1 MLEEHVAVL
10 VGAAH
15 LGVFGVQSLLT
26 ELLHSLHVAH
36 FLQIGV
42 IPLLDLLVLM
52 RSTEAIEEVQEGNLA
67 LDGAQMCDRGQIHDF
82 LHAALDQHCKAGL
95 TACHNVAVITKD
107 VQGLS
112 SNGTCRNIE
121 HAGQLLSSDL
131 VHVGDHQQQA
141 LRSGE
146 GGGNST
152 CTQRAVHSASSAGLR
167 FHLDDL
173 DLIAEDVLLASCGPL
188 VHRVSH
194 RRRRGNGVD
203 GSHVR
208 VGIRYMG
215 GSGIAIHSLLC
226 SRHFS
231 SSIIQNLVPF
241 ARGNM
246 PHMGPENP
254 IKALLLVYYNSKFR
268 P

>member
-107 VQGLS
+107 V
-112 SNGTCRNIE
+112 
-121 HAGQLLSSDL
+121 
-131 VHVGDHQQQA
+131 
-141 LRSGE
+141 
-146 GGGNST
+146 
-152 CTQRAVHSASSAGLR
+152 
-167 FHLDDL
+167 
-173 DLIAEDVLLASCGPL
+173 
-188 VHRVSH
+188 
-194 RRRRGNGVD
+194 
-203 GSHVR
+203 
-208 VGIRYMG
+208 
-215 GSGIAIHSLLC
+215 
-226 SRHFS
+226 
-231 SSIIQNLVPF
+231 
-241 ARGNM
+241 
-246 PHMGPENP
+246 
-254 IKALLLVYYNSKFR
+254 
-268 P
+268 

>member
-1 MLEEHVAVL
+1 MPFADIPCL
-10 VGAAH
+10 VSIGFKYITPAAC
-15 LGVFGVQSLLT
+15 T
-26 ELLHSLHVAH
+26 
-36 FLQIGV
+36 
-42 IPLLDLLVLM
+42 
-52 RSTEAIEEVQEGNLA
+52 
-67 LDGAQMCDRGQIHDF
+67 
-82 LHAALDQHCKAGL
+82 
-95 TACHNVAVITKD
+95 
-107 VQGLS
+107 LS
-112 SNGTCRNIE
+112 
-121 HAGQLLSSDL
+121 
-131 VHVGDHQQQA
+131 
-141 LRSGE
+141 
-146 GGGNST
+146 
-152 CTQRAVHSASSAGLR
+152 
-167 FHLDDL
+167 
-173 DLIAEDVLLASCGPL
+173 GPL

-194 RRRRGNGVD
+194 RRRGGNGVD